1 MGNYRDWFDNPENT
15 RQMVDDIDREVEK
28 TVEIDIDKREKT
40 AEEAEFRNVIIL
52 QNKYREN
59 ECDKDCYI
67 RKIDHLLMNTP
78 SVELRSVFETD
89 NFNET
94 DTIIALWFGLDY
106 EDFPSATSVF
116 RFLSSLAYII
126 EPRWNDVNAKI
137 RQSENPFNITIGKH
151 TPYDQGKD
159 WQQVTLSDL
168 KIIKHVM
175 TGQVPQLQSID
186 IQRLHTLVS
195 LFMTDEAQ
203 RTFTLNE
210 VLDFELSKN
219 LIHGVLWHGDFT
231 VTNDYEYSTTFE
243 LNGKNSDMFR
253 GISHETNSFIEP
265 LSEDV
270 MTLMD
275 QRAIVPDSFIN
286 DSGMRIYIDALS
298 ERWLSADKDPDWNQ
312 QVSHGLSHIVY
323 DYISRGRMRFRGHL
337 TEIKPT
343 PRLSMLERFSSSK
356 QRDTELEVFI
366 VYIGMIEDNGRLY
379 DVCLYKPLMQLWHI
393 TERTSGMHHRC

>member
-1 MGNYRDWFDNPENT
+1 MDYFDNPQHQT
-15 RQMVDDIDREVEK
+15 SMLDDIEK
-28 TVEIDIDKREKT
+28 ENHVVIETDIDKREKT

-59 ECDKDCYI
+59 ECDKDYYI
-67 RKIDHLLMNTP
+67 RKIDHLLKNTP
-78 SVELRSVFETD
+78 SVELRSVIETD

-126 EPRWNDVNAKI
+126 EPRWNDVNEKLTNNKI
-137 RQSENPFNITIGKH
+137 YRKNLMEGTFDISIGKH
-151 TPYDQGKD
+151 SPYDQSLD
-159 WQQVTLSDL
+159 YQQVTLSDL

-175 TGQVPQLQSID
+175 TGQVPQLQAID

-219 LIHGVLWHGDFT
+219 LIQGVLWHGDFT

-243 LNGKNSDMFR
+243 LGGRNSDMFR
-253 GISHETNSFIEP
+253 GISHETNRFIEP
-265 LSEDV
+265 LSEDAL
-270 MTLMD
+270 TLMD
-275 QRAIVPDSFIN
+275 QRAIVPDGFIN
-286 DSGMRIYIDALS
+286 DSAMRIYIDALS

-312 QVSHGLSHIVY
+312 QVSQGLSHIVY

-343 PRLSMLERFSSSK
+343 PRLSMLERFSSRK
-356 QRDTELEVFI
+356 QQDTELEVFI

-393 TERTSGMHHRC
+393 TERI